1 MWVYYKGDAFSMDL
15 SHGLTLYILLY
26 SLAMGLISF
35 VSPCIM
41 PLIPSYVS
49 YITGISYDELVSPDS
64 RRKNM
69 NITLFHSLAFVA
81 GFSIIFVLLGASA
94 SLAGNLL
101 ARHLNTIRIVGGVLI
116 IIMGVFVMDVVNIP
130 FLQREAKLHLKTRPA
145 GYIGTLVVGMIFG
158 AGWTPC
164 TGPFLGS
171 VLALA
176 MTSDT
181 LGSGMVL
188 LMCYSLGLGI
198 PFILSAIAISA
209 FLASFSK
216 LKKHLKAIRIVSG
229 VVLIIM
235 GVLLLLDKMTILI
248 PQ

>member
-1 MWVYYKGDAFSMDL
+1 MDL
-15 SHGLTLYILLY
+15 SHGLSLYVLLY
-26 SLAMGLISF
+26 SLAMGLVSF

-49 YITGISYDELVSPDS
+49 YITGISYDELVSKDS

-69 NITLFHSLAFVA
+69 NMTLLHSLAFVA
-81 GFSIIFVLLGASA
+81 GFSIVFVLLGASA

-116 IIMGVFVMDVVNIP
+116 IIMGVFVMDVINIP

-145 GYIGTLVVGMIFG
+145 GYIGTIVVGMIFG

-171 VLALA
+171 VLTLA

-181 LGSGMVL
+181 LGTGMVL
-188 LMCYSLGLGI
+188 LMFYSLGLGI

-209 FLASFSK
+209 FLSSFSK
-216 LKKHLKAIRIVSG
+216 VKKHFKVIKIISG
-229 VVLIIM
+229 VILIIM
-235 GVLLLLDKMTILI
+235 GVLLLMNKMTMLI